1 VRLRQHFYIDEL
13 NTIVNYWLRFIMAK
27 KNVAQEEDADIM
39 EFFESE
45 DDAMLA
51 KTLLDEYKNGK
62 DGDGNAGLY
71 EDYNVTPPSANMGGG
86 YSMDDGYSAR
96 LTPRQ
101 VDTRYLLETKDDIPP
116 HIKSSHWLLGSHH
129 NELLNVQDPRQYA
142 KFAREN
148 RDAIRTAG
156 WQREH
161 RKMAYSDVVQ
171 IESYANRLLTKS
183 WKHGERLLQST
194 VITRNQNEDMGDQLP
209 QTDSYGGTQIA
220 GGLMGRIGKMFG

>member
-1 VRLRQHFYIDEL
+1 
-13 NTIVNYWLRFIMAK
+13 
-27 KNVAQEEDADIM
+27 
-39 EFFESE
+39 
-45 DDAMLA
+45 
-51 KTLLDEYKNGK
+51 
-62 DGDGNAGLY
+62 LY
-71 EDYNVTPPSANMGGG
+71 EDYNLPAPSPHSSGGGG
-86 YSMDDGYSAR
+86 YSSMDDGYTAR

-101 VDTRYLLETKDDIPP
+101 VDTRYLLETTEDIPP

-129 NELLNVQDPRQYA
+129 NELLNIQDVRQYA

-161 RKMAYSDVVQ
+161 RKIAYSDVVQ

-183 WKHGERLLQST
+183 WMHGEREMQSMI
-194 VITRNQNEDMGDQLP
+194 ITRNQNEDIGEQVP
-209 QTDSYGGTQIA
+209 QANSYGATQVA